1 MQVTGKVW
9 NYRGVEETVGEREL
23 VGREVDDQ
31 VLVRMPR
38 SKGQDKN
45 SMDCYQVARKALG

>member
-9 NYRGVEETVGEREL
+9 NYRGVEETVGEQEL

-45 SMDCYQVARKALG
+45 SMDCHQVARRALG